1 MLLPILLTAAFIA
14 LSVPFIVAPL
24 RRRDATGATISD
36 REPAGDDGAYET
48 TLLALRDLEFD
59 HDLGI
64 VSDEDYARLRP
75 QLMVQAASALE
86 TGQKKKAEK
95 ISADIEAAVRARRQQ
110 SQQRRAAAPRFCSQC
125 GRPRER
131 GDRFCAGCGSSFQ

>member
-1 MLLPILLTAAFIA
+1 MLLPILFTAAFIA
-14 LSVPFIVAPL
+14 LSVPVIVAPL
-24 RRRDATGATISD
+24 RRRDATGVTIPD
-36 REPAGDDGAYET
+36 REQTGDDGAYEA

-75 QLMVQAASALE
+75 QMMAQAASALE
-86 TGQKKKAEK
+86 TDQKEQAEK

-110 SQQRRAAAPRFCSQC
+110 SPQRRAAGPRFCPQC
-125 GRPRER
+125 GRRRDP
-131 GDRFCAGCGSSFQ
+131 GDRFCVDCGASFQ